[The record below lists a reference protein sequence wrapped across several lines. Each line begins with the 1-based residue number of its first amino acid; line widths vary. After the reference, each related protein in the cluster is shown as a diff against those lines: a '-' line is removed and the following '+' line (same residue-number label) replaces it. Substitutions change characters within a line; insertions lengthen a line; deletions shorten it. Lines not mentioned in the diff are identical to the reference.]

1 MKKLF
6 LYMMMM
12 AGMTACTNEDN
23 IVQNQQPA
31 APQAPVYQVSIP
43 ATIGDGAATRA
54 VELGTGDKAGWLVST
69 FRTTDHI
76 AVYWGT
82 TQATDDQNNP
92 VCLHADADGKTAN
105 LIGTLTFYEQQ
116 ANPDPESV
124 DPIFIPQEL
133 PVDQY
138 LRFVYNSKW
147 GITFYT
153 NQTGTFAGLDNYDF
167 AIADDVKITAI
178 SGDENGYTLTTTDAH
193 FKNTQSM
200 YKFTFTGLPTGVGV
214 KSVSISSA
222 GNHLVNRYIPYS
234 EYNDHTPIT
243 ITLDDAAREANGAD
257 VVYAALRFD
266 ALAEG
271 KRDNIA
277 FTVTGTDEKTYI
289 ATKDSP
295 EGGFQNGKYYTSTI
309 EVYPQNVNLS
319 TVTQTDGS
327 GVKYYAAQNGQI
339 LIGKFSGDGGYITI
353 ADGATVTLAG
363 ADIIEPDYVSS
374 PPYYACDHAA
384 IHCLGNA
391 NIILEDKASGSG
403 NEVYNRA
410 KAGQFSDWPAV
421 YVPQGKTLT
430 ISGTGKLWANGE
442 NSSGGAGIGGGK
454 NINCGN
460 ITISS
465 GIIPEAKGGTGAAGI
480 GGGDNGS
487 CGNILICGGTIGSY
501 GAADYDGAG
510 AVGGDNA
517 PGIGNLIGNCG
528 TITITDGITYVKVK
542 KSSRAIYFI
551 GGVRCGTVTI
561 SGQEMVSERL
571 KSGDNGYIGN
581 LFSICDG
588 KQWELRP

>member
-1 MKKLF
+1 MVL
-6 LYMMMM
+6 

-31 APQAPVYQVSIP
+31 APQAPVYQVSTP
-43 ATIGDGAATRA
+43 ATIGDGAETRA

-69 FRTTDHI
+69 FKTTDHI
-76 AVYWGT
+76 AVYWVT
-82 TQATDDQNNP
+82 TQATDDKNDP

-116 ANPDPESV
+116 ANPDPEKD

-133 PVDQY
+133 PVGQY

-167 AIADDVKITAI
+167 AIADVKITAI
-178 SGDENGYTLTTTDAH
+178 SGDESGYTLTTTDAH
-193 FKNTQSM
+193 FVNTQSM

-243 ITLDDAAREANGAD
+243 ITLDDAAREANGAG

-309 EVYPQNVNLS
+309 ELAPTVGGSGQTLDLS
-319 TVTQTDGS
+319 TVSSNIIVLSGTTLSGTLGS
-327 GVKYYAAQNGQI
+327 KVKI
-339 LIGKFSGDGGYITI
+339 SI
-353 ADGATVTLAG
+353 APGATVTLNG
-363 ADIIEPDYVSS
+363 VTIDNSENIDYGFECMGD
-374 PPYYACDHAA
+374 AT
-384 IHCLGNA
+384 
-391 NIILEDKASGSG
+391 IILAEGTTNTLKSSSFTPGLLAGPAGS
-403 NEVYNRA
+403 
-410 KAGQFSDWPAV
+410 
-421 YVPQGKTLT
+421 TLT
-430 ISGTGKLWANGE
+430 IQGEGTLIATGNGGCAGIGGKFSYPCGAIVIEGGTITATGHGCSAGIGSGGDDAGKMGQGDGFCGDITISGGNVTATAGTDNAAGIGSGSDGSCGNITISGGTVTATGKR
-442 NSSGGAGIGGGK
+442 SGAGIGSGGFGVCG
-454 NINCGN
+454 NITIESTVTRITATRGANCSEYIGSGDCGNCGN
-460 ITISS
+460 ITIDVSLNYVTS
-465 GIIPEAKGGTGAAGI
+465 
-480 GGGDNGS
+480 DNTMT
-487 CGNILICGGTIGSY
+487 LTPY
-501 GAADYDGAG
+501 
-510 AVGGDNA
+510 
-517 PGIGNLIGNCG
+517 
-528 TITITDGITYVKVK
+528 
-542 KSSRAIYFI
+542 
-551 GGVRCGTVTI
+551 
-561 SGQEMVSERL
+561 Q
-571 KSGDNGYIGN
+571 
-581 LFSICDG
+581 
-588 KQWELRP
+588 